1 MEQNNDSSL
10 FELSV
15 DAQARSFL
23 TETAKWG
30 KFLAILGFV
39 FCVIIVLVGVLI
51 ATNYEEFGKVI
62 NAYDNNN
69 TLREMGPAIGIVY
82 VVGAVIYF
90 FPCLYLLR
98 FSNQMKAAV
107 ASDDQT
113 KLTSAFK
120 NLKSMFRF
128 VGVFTIIIIAIYLL
142 GTFVAVA
149 SGA

>member
-1 MEQNNDSSL
+1 MEQNNDRSL

-90 FPCLYLLR
+90 FPCLYL
-98 FSNQMKAAV
+98 
-107 ASDDQT
+107 
-113 KLTSAFK
+113 
-120 NLKSMFRF
+120 
-128 VGVFTIIIIAIYLL
+128 Y
-142 GTFVAVA
+142 
-149 SGA
+149 

>member
-1 MEQNNDSSL
+1 MEQNNDRSL

-15 DAQARSFL
+15 DVQARSFL

>member
-1 MEQNNDSSL
+1 MEQNNERSL

-23 TETAKWG
+23 AETAKWG
-30 KFLAILGFV
+30 KFFAILGFI

-51 ATNYEEFGKVI
+51 ATNYEEFGQAI

-69 TLREMGPAIGIVY
+69 TLREIGPALGIVY

-98 FSNQMKAAV
+98 FSNLMKAAL

-128 VGVFTIIIIAIYLL
+128 FGVLTIIIIAIYIVIV
-142 GTFVAVA
+142 FVAVA